1 MALEG
6 VTRKV
11 ETLPDPGAALETIQ
25 FNSLADIP
33 TIVARGLYFAKQF
46 GFVERDFHE
55 LEIVIRELLT
65 NISRHAGGYGVVK
78 MYSAPIDHHRE
89 LIIDFIDFGP
99 GIKDANP
106 TSEGQANGKSLGGGL
121 PAARRFCDRVE
132 LLKNHPRGTIV
143 RIAKSGKQVSHQ
155 PIGAFVVVTR
165 PFPGETM
172 NGDQAT
178 VIHLGDTTLIAVAD
192 GLGHGAIAHEASSMA
207 IRIIEQNAGI
217 PLEQLLVILH
227 SELRKTR
234 GAAVSIARI
243 HARSS
248 RIEYLGV
255 GNVLATLSNGVET
268 RFVNFNGTVGLE
280 KTHAKVMEYPISNG
294 MIFAMYSDG
303 LTSDW
308 LIDCVPKGQY
318 NLYDCARKLL
328 GKYARP
334 NDDATLVLGRL
345 TLNEL

>member
-6 VTRKV
+6 ITRKINIY
-11 ETLPDPGAALETIQ
+11 PDPGAALETIQ
-25 FNSLADIP
+25 FNSIADIP
-33 TIVARGLYFAKQF
+33 TIVARGMFFAKQL

-99 GIKDANP
+99 GINDSHLV
-106 TSEGQANGKSLGGGL
+106 SEGISNGKSLGGGI
-121 PAARRFCDRVE
+121 PAVRRFCDRVE
-132 LLKNHPRGTIV
+132 LLKNHPRGAIV

-165 PFPGETM
+165 PFPGEST

-178 VIHLGDTTLIAVAD
+178 VIHLGDTTLIALAD
-192 GLGHGAIAHEASSMA
+192 GLGHGAIAYEASSMA

-217 PLEQLLVILH
+217 PLEQLLAILH

-255 GNVLATLSNGVET
+255 GNVLTTLSNGVET

-280 KTHAKVMEYPISNG
+280 TPRAKVMEYQVSDG
-294 MIFAMYSDG
+294 MIFAMFSDG

-318 NLYDCARKLL
+318 NLYECARTLL

-345 TLNEL
+345 ALNEL